1 MPKPLRTDRLKELFF
16 REASL
21 ALRDVHGLNTRGIV
35 TLTGV
40 ELVDEGK
47 MLHIYFSVFGSEHDR
62 TWTEALL
69 TRSIYLIRAAFK
81 KRLRLRVIPA
91 VMFKYDST
99 PEAAAKMESIFDKIR
114 AEKKD
119 GRPGHTV
126 LDGGTDKSHENTG
139 S

>member
-1 MPKPLRTDRLKELFF
+1 MSKPVRTDRLKELFF

-47 MLHIYFSVFGSEHDR
+47 MLHIYFSVFGSETDR
-62 TWTEALL
+62 EWTEALL

-99 PEAAAKMESIFDKIR
+99 PEAAARMESIFDKIR

-119 GRPGHTV
+119 
-126 LDGGTDKSHENTG
+126 ENTG

>member
-1 MPKPLRTDRLKELFF
+1 MADKRPKPLRTDRLKELFS
-16 REASL
+16 REVSL
-21 ALRDVHGLNTRGIV
+21 ALLDVHGLNTRGIV

-47 MLHIYFSVFGSEHDR
+47 MLHVYFSVFGSETDR

-69 TRSIYLIRAAFK
+69 TRSIYLVRASFK

-99 PEAAAKMESIFDKIR
+99 PEAAAKMESIFDKIK
-114 AEKKD
+114 AVKK
-119 GRPGHTV
+119 
-126 LDGGTDKSHENTG
+126 E
-139 S
+139 

>member
-1 MPKPLRTDRLKELFF
+1 MAKPLRTDRLKELFF
-16 REASL
+16 REVSL
-21 ALRDVHGLNTRGIV
+21 ALLDVHGLNSRGIV

-47 MLHIYFSVFGSEHDR
+47 MLHVYFSVFGSEQDK
-62 TWTEALL
+62 TWTDALL

-91 VMFKYDST
+91 IMFKYDNT
-99 PEAAAKMESIFDKIR
+99 PEAAARMESIFDKIKV
-114 AEKKD
+114 EKK
-119 GRPGHTV
+119 
-126 LDGGTDKSHENTG
+126 SNENTG